1 MNITIKKAALNEKER
16 IKNLM
21 QFYFYDFSEYV
32 EAHLEENGKFGAYP
46 YLDDYWTDPARY
58 PYLVDM
64 DGKLAGFALVRL
76 IEENDQRYFSI
87 AEFFV
92 MKKYRRTGLGKVLA
106 NEVFNLH
113 QGQWEVFQMENNIPA
128 QHFWRKVISDYTNGE
143 YREHIKDKRV
153 IQTFIS
159 K

>member
-1 MNITIKKAALNEKER
+1 MNITIKKAAVNEKEI

-21 QFYFYDFSEYV
+21 QFYFYDFSEFI
-32 EAHLEENGKFGAYP
+32 EAHLEESGQFGAYP
-46 YLDDYWTDPARY
+46 YLDDYWNDPTRF
-58 PYLVDM
+58 PYLVKI

-76 IEENDQRYFSI
+76 IEENEQRYFSI

-106 NEVFNLH
+106 IEVFNLH
-113 QGQWEVFQMENNIPA
+113 QGEWEVFQMEKNIPA
-128 QHFWRKVISDYTNGE
+128 QHFWRKVISDYTNGKYTE
-143 YREHIKDKRV
+143 QFRDKRV
-153 IQTFIS
+153 IQKFVS